1 MSPRTKK
8 ATFNLSSDVLTA
20 LDEAVTSGAAP
31 SKNALVERALVAEI
45 RQLEKRARK
54 AHWEQA
60 ARDEVFLKDI
70 GDIEREFASA
80 DGETA
85 GRIES

>member
-8 ATFNLSSDVLTA
+8 ATFNLSSDVLVS
-20 LDEAVTSGAAP
+20 LDEAVSAGAAP

-45 RQLEKRARK
+45 RQLEKRTRK
-54 AHWEQA
+54 ARWEQA
-60 ARDEVFLKDI
+60 ARDDAFLKDI

-80 DGETA
+80 DTETA
-85 GRIES
+85 GRIDS

>member
-8 ATFNLSSDVLTA
+8 ATFNVSSDVLAA
-20 LDEAVTSGAAP
+20 LDEAVSSGAAP
-31 SKNALVERALVAEI
+31 SKNAFVERALVAEI
-45 RQLEKRARK
+45 RQLEKRERK
-54 AHWEQA
+54 ARWEEA
-60 ARDEVFLKDI
+60 TRDEAFLKDI